1 MPVWHPSCA
10 STWHSAIHMRCIESE
25 HRLDRG
31 AIRVS
36 QLGYNCGN
44 DQEGLLSIVCVSN
57 NEWGNGDKPDGY
69 RVLGPRTQSPTESK
83 EQEKKK
89 KRKKGELTPR
99 RFFESGPAKPPL
111 PLYSSWYI
119 AMWSSSRT
127 PPALKAFL
135 WAICS
140 ANACSWLTTAAR
152 IRSKASW
159 FRRWTLSI
167 SSTSCKEGRDPITGP
182 ERWVWCALV
191 A

>member
-89 KRKKGELTPR
+89 KEKKVNLR
-99 RFFESGPAKPPL
+99 
-111 PLYSSWYI
+111 
-119 AMWSSSRT
+119 
-127 PPALKAFL
+127 
-135 WAICS
+135 
-140 ANACSWLTTAAR
+140 
-152 IRSKASW
+152 
-159 FRRWTLSI
+159 
-167 SSTSCKEGRDPITGP
+167 
-182 ERWVWCALV
+182 LV
-191 A
+191 ASSNLVRQSRHCPCIRLGTLPCGHPHGPHRPWKLFFGPFAPPMRALGSQPRLVYVVRHPGSGAGH